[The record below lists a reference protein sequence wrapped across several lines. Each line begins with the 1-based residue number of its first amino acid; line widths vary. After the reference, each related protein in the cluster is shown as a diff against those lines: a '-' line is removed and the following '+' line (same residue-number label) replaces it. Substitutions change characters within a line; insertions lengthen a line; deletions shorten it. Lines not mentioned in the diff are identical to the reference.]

1 MELPNF
7 FTDKNTL
14 LTYNYNNLKQILNTD
29 IDNSY
34 RIDNLSIDNKDQTFS
49 NFVKGKSKFYYS
61 DLYTEK

>member
-34 RIDNLSIDNKDQTFS
+34 RIDNLSIDIVLIIFGVY
-49 NFVKGKSKFYYS
+49 F
-61 DLYTEK
+61 